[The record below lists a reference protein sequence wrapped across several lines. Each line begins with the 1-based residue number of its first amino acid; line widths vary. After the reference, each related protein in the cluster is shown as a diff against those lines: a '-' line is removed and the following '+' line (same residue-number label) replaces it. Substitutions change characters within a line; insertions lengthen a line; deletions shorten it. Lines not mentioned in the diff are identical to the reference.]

1 MLTLAAH
8 VAPPAAAAPAQSLA
22 AFILAN
28 IESILQ
34 GCEAVAGSLLPAV
47 ALSRQP
53 LREHARDILLA
64 VAAEIE
70 GLPSPRSGA
79 ENSKVRSADSARG
92 LGLAG
97 EQHAV
102 PRAADPLN
110 CEELIAAYRAVRG
123 SVLRRWAAHNPDGA
137 GRPAEIALFN
147 EAIDEALAAS
157 VRIGSNEQDEARTVA
172 LGVLAHDLRNP
183 MHVALLGASYIL
195 LDPTAN
201 VKCIQSAA
209 RIKTSLLRCDLLV
222 SDLIDYACFNLGQ
235 RMPMNARDCTMQS
248 LCAATVDEVEA
259 ANPGRFIDQRY
270 VGELSGCWDPARIT
284 QLVGNLLGNALKHGD
299 EHTPV
304 RLTATGAGDTVTVK
318 IHNQGAPIPADL
330 HATLFDPLY
339 LRGDASGRVPQGS
352 SGLGLGLGLYICRE
366 IALAHGGDVAVT
378 SSSACGTSFTV
389 TLPRKSRLAASR
401 LQSSRAGGAGGTPLP
416 ASAAYSLSRL

>member
-8 VAPPAAAAPAQSLA
+8 EALPAAAGPAQSLA

-28 IESILQ
+28 IGPILQ
-34 GCEAVAGSLLPAV
+34 DWEAVAGARSPAV
-47 ALSRQP
+47 ALGRQP
-53 LREHARDILLA
+53 SREHARDILLA
-64 VAAEIE
+64 VAADIA
-70 GLPSPRSGA
+70 GLPVPRPWA
-79 ENSKVRSADSARG
+79 EKSKDPPADSAHVLRR
-92 LGLAG
+92 AA

-102 PRAADPLN
+102 PRVADPLS
-110 CEELIAAYRAVRG
+110 CEELIAEYRAVRA

-157 VRIGSNEQDEARTVA
+157 VRICSNKQDEARTVA

-235 RMPMNARDCTMQS
+235 RMPMNDRDCQMQG
-248 LCAATVDEVEA
+248 LCAATIDEVEA
-259 ANPGRFIDQRY
+259 ANPGRVIEQRY
-270 VGELSGCWDPARIT
+270 VGELNGCWDPARIA

-299 EHTPV
+299 ERTPV
-304 RLTATGAGDTVTVK
+304 RLTATGVGDTVTVE
-318 IHNQGAPIPADL
+318 IHNQGSPIPADL
-330 HATLFDPLY
+330 RATLFDPLY
-339 LRGDASGRVPQGS
+339 LRGGASGRVPQGS
-352 SGLGLGLGLYICRE
+352 SGLGLGLYICRE
-366 IALAHGGDVAVT
+366 IALAHGGDVAVA
-378 SSSACGTSFTV
+378 SDAACGTSFTV
-389 TLPRKSRLAASR
+389 TLPRKSRQSTR
-401 LQSSRAGGAGGTPLP
+401 CLQPSPAGGASGTPSP
-416 ASAAYSLSRL
+416 SSAAYALGRL